1 MSDYD
6 EPNFDIDD
14 LDDEIELSDDEIEL
28 SDDEVLDSDNGDS
41 DSDSEIE
48 EIIDDYTDTTHT
60 VNTQSTINR
69 LTKYEYVNILGTRA
83 QQIARGAKI
92 FVSLDNMDP
101 EDITPVNIAKKEMAE
116 GKIPLK
122 IKRTIPNGG
131 IEYIRIKKKLIF

>member
-14 LDDEIELSDDEIEL
+14 IDEIELSDDEIEL
-28 SDDEVLDSDNGDS
+28 SDDEIHDSNNDNS
-41 DSDSEIE
+41 DSGSEIE
-48 EIIDDYTDTTHT
+48 EIVDDFNDI
-60 VNTQSTINR
+60 TQSDSTQRTINR

-92 FVSLDNMDP
+92 FVSLDGMLQ
-101 EDITPVNIAKKEMAE
+101 EDITPVNIAKLEMIE

-131 IEYIRIKKKLIF
+131 IEYITIKKKFIF